1 MNRGT
6 HRQAACNNA
15 RPMTSPNPAP
25 AVPATPRERGGLAA
39 AIGAFTIWGVLPLY
53 MKPLHELS
61 ALEIMAHRIVWSCLL
76 VFAWLAWRREVGAVR
91 DALANPGTRY
101 RLMATAVLI
110 SINWLIYVWSIAN
123 GHVIDASLGYFI
135 NPLLNVVLGVLL
147 LGERLNVAQKAAV
160 GMAAIGVLY
169 LAVVAGR
176 PPWIALALAASFGGY
191 GLIRKV
197 VKVEAVP
204 GLATETLLLV
214 PFAVGFLVWIE
225 LQGTAAFG
233 HAAPHINA
241 LLLGSGLVT
250 ALPLALF
257 AYGARRIPLSTV
269 GLVQYIGPTLQFL
282 LGVVVFKEAFTI
294 ERGIG
299 FVFIWTALA
308 VYAADGLWRSRRQ
321 MPYWGR

>member
-1 MNRGT
+1 
-6 HRQAACNNA
+6 
-15 RPMTSPNPAP
+15 MTSPTQAP
-25 AVPATPRERGGLAA
+25 AIQATPRERGGFAA
-39 AIGAFTIWGVLPLY
+39 AVGAFTIWGVLPLY

-91 DALANPGTRY
+91 IALANPGTRY

-147 LGERLNVAQKAAV
+147 LGERLNLAQKTAV
-160 GMAAIGVLY
+160 GTAAIGVLY
-169 LAVVAGR
+169 LAVGAGR

-197 VKVEAVP
+197 VNVEAVP
-204 GLATETLLLV
+204 GLATETLLLA
-214 PFAVGFLVWIE
+214 PFAVAFLVWLQ
-225 LQGTAAFG
+225 LQGTAALG
-233 HAAPHINA
+233 HAAPHVNA

-257 AYGARRIPLSTV
+257 AYGARRIPLSTI

-282 LGVVVFKEAFTI
+282 LGVLVFKEAFSV
-294 ERGIG
+294 ERGVG

>member
-1 MNRGT
+1 
-6 HRQAACNNA
+6 
-15 RPMTSPNPAP
+15 MTSPNPAP

-191 GLIRKV
+191 GLLRKV

-214 PFAVGFLVWIE
+214 PFAAGFLVWIE

-308 VYAADGLWRSRRQ
+308 VYAADGLWRNRRQ
-321 MPYWGR
+321 LPYWGR